1 MPSSST
7 TPKPPARPA
16 LVAVIMDGNG
26 RWASQRGRPR
36 ALGHRVGVQAAR
48 RIVEAAA
55 DRDLPFL
62 SLFAFSQEN
71 WNRPEREVRMLLHL
85 FGRTL
90 RREGAGLQRNG
101 VRMRFIGNREGFP
114 EKLQEEMRATEA
126 ATAGNQR
133 LGLLVA
139 LGYGGQ
145 WDICQAAERAR
156 QDGVPIT
163 NEAMSSRLST
173 AGIPEPDLL
182 IRTGG
187 ERRISNFMLWQLAYS
202 ELYFCDTLWPDFDA
216 RHLDAALDWYA
227 QRQRRFGS
235 VEAP

>member
-1 MPSSST
+1 MPASST
-7 TPKPPARPA
+7 MNDDGARPTH
-16 LVAVIMDGNG
+16 VAVIMDGNG

-55 DRDLPFL
+55 DRNVPYL

-90 RREGAGLQRNG
+90 RREGEGLQRNG

-114 EKLQEEMRATEA
+114 ASLQAEMRATEE
-126 ATAGNQR
+126 ATAANQR

-156 QDGVPIT
+156 QEGVAIT
-163 NEAMSSRLST
+163 NEALRSRLST

-202 ELYFCDTLWPDFDA
+202 ELYFSDTLWPDFDA
-216 RHLDAALDWYA
+216 EHLDAALDWYS
-227 QRQRRFGS
+227 QRQRRFGGIG
-235 VEAP
+235 VA

>member
-1 MPSSST
+1 MLSSP
-7 TPKPPARPA
+7 TPTDSAVRPTH
-16 LVAVIMDGNG
+16 VAVIMDGNG

-55 DRDLPFL
+55 DRSVPYL

-90 RREGAGLQRNG
+90 RREGEGLHRNG

-114 EKLQEEMRATEA
+114 ESLQAEMRATEQ
-126 ATAGNQR
+126 ATAGNER

-139 LGYGGQ
+139 LGYGGH

-156 QDGVPIT
+156 QDGVAIT
-163 NEAMSSRLST
+163 NEALRSRLST

-202 ELYFCDTLWPDFDA
+202 ELYFCDTLWPDFQA
-216 RHLDAALDWYA
+216 QHLDAALSWYA
-227 QRQRRFGS
+227 QRQRRFGAVGES
-235 VEAP
+235 